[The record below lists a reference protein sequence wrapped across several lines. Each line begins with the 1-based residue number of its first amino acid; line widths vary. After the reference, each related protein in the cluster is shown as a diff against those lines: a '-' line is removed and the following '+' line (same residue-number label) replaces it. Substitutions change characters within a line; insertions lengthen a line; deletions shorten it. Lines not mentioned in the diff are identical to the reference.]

1 MILVKSP
8 ETNRVYATCRDRET
22 LFTFNGTPLE
32 APKGVEDWPTVSK
45 RELRC
50 VFDWQRDPGRY
61 GPHWAV
67 VRIGVFDTAR
77 NSKEFFSAGGS
88 WLYIQNWLVDHA
100 TEDVVVS
107 QFPIALYADRQTARD
122 NAEVQW

>member
-8 ETNRVYATCRDRET
+8 KSNRVYATCRERET

-50 VFDWQRDPGRY
+50 VFDWQRDPGLY

-67 VRIGVFDTAR
+67 VRMCVFPEQAKPAYFT
-77 NSKEFFSAGGS
+77 AGGS
-88 WLYIQNWLVDHA
+88 WVYIQAWRELRKSEGI
-100 TEDVVVS
+100 TTGLM
-107 QFPIALYADRQTARD
+107 PIALYADRQTARD